1 MNTSRSAMQ
10 LVSANMSLF
19 RTSRQVQSQLC
30 RRAVVSP
37 LGQTRSYNPF
47 QNLVPEF
54 MRKKKDTTAVPVSIQ
69 RPEQQ
74 QTSILSAEQTPTE
87 VAQAAPSA
95 TTDVATE
102 DIFAQ
107 VEKLEEDL
115 GLGQRRKR
123 AKEHKYSTARFKIS
137 PRKLN
142 MLGRQIA
149 GQPVNEAILQMEF
162 SEKRASERIK
172 STLVLARNHAVD
184 KGMDDKKLV
193 VSEAWVSKGINIKRI
208 DIKGRA
214 RHGIKEHQQARMHV
228 LLKEGKTR
236 DELLEQKQKKLL
248 TRVRNMGAGVVR
260 EDRVII
266 NAPTSG
272 WRW

>member
-1 MNTSRSAMQ
+1 
-10 LVSANMSLF
+10 
-19 RTSRQVQSQLC
+19 
-30 RRAVVSP
+30 
-37 LGQTRSYNPF
+37 
-47 QNLVPEF
+47 

-74 QTSILSAEQTPTE
+74 QTSIESAEQTPTE

-123 AKEHKYSTARFKIS
+123 AKEVCSLLHSKQACAKPFSILQHKYSTARFKIS

-193 VSEAWVSKGINIKRI
+193 VCKWNAYNC
-208 DIKGRA
+208 RA
-214 RHGIKEHQQARMHV
+214 
-228 LLKEGKTR
+228 
-236 DELLEQKQKKLL
+236 
-248 TRVRNMGAGVVR
+248 
-260 EDRVII
+260 
-266 NAPTSG
+266 
-272 WRW
+272 